1 MFRGRKVPEEL
12 GITIVILLVA
22 GAIGLI
28 SPRFL
33 SVGNLELL
41 LLNGTVI
48 AFLALGQA
56 FVLLTGG
63 IDLST
68 GSVIALT
75 GMTAAL
81 VMRSGMPWWLAALT
95 AIAVGA
101 LVGLING
108 SLVHFLKLPPYIV
121 TFSAFGYAA
130 SIPLILT
137 GANSVNVADPMFAF
151 IGRGSLFGVPMPV
164 VFVVL
169 AAIVFVIMLRLT
181 PTGVHIYAVGGNKET
196 ARLAGIP
203 IGRVTIL
210 VYVLSGMCA
219 AMGGLIT
226 TSRLMVGY
234 PSAGSGNE
242 LFYSIAAAVVG
253 GVSLFGGIGSVQ
265 GALLGAVLIATVS
278 NGMNVI
284 GVESYWQPL
293 VIGIIILIGITID
306 TYRRQMSFKDLLRRR
321 SNTPVDSVR
330 SPGELATA
338 SVSSDSTGGRGDT
351 SQDASSSQS

>member
-1 MFRGRKVPEEL
+1 MSIIQALATGSYAHLSELPACNAKNITLCSRMSELERSDEHSCKEAEHVSRAESTRGTRNHNCDSVGCRGDWSDLASFSIGRKSR
-12 GITIVILLVA
+12 TVA
-22 GAIGLI
+22 TQWHGY
-28 SPRFL
+28 RF
-33 SVGNLELL
+33 SSSW
-41 LLNGTVI
+41 
-48 AFLALGQA
+48 QA

-108 SLVHFLKLPPYIV
+108 SLVHFLKLPPFIV
-121 TFSAFGYAA
+121 TFAAFGYAA

-219 AMGGLIT
+219 A
-226 TSRLMVGY
+226 
-234 PSAGSGNE
+234 
-242 LFYSIAAAVVG
+242 
-253 GVSLFGGIGSVQ
+253 
-265 GALLGAVLIATVS
+265 
-278 NGMNVI
+278 
-284 GVESYWQPL
+284 
-293 VIGIIILIGITID
+293 
-306 TYRRQMSFKDLLRRR
+306 
-321 SNTPVDSVR
+321 
-330 SPGELATA
+330 
-338 SVSSDSTGGRGDT
+338 
-351 SQDASSSQS
+351 